1 MLLTFSRFYSR
12 SSSSV
17 VKVLPS
23 LRVAPSSSA
32 HTTMCYSRDSVQV
45 LITDADYAS
54 AVILT
59 LLLPAGIDPD
69 ISYLDALIEVLSR

>member
-1 MLLTFSRFYSR
+1 
-12 SSSSV
+12 
-17 VKVLPS
+17 
-23 LRVAPSSSA
+23 
-32 HTTMCYSRDSVQV
+32 MCYSKDSVQV